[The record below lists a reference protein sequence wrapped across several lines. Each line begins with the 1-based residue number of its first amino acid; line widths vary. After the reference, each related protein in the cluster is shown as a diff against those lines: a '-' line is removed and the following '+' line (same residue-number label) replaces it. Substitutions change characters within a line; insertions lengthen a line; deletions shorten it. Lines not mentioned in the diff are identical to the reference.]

1 LLIRT
6 TVVIGIIAA
15 IAASLNRVGQH
26 PTAGDGAGQTASAV
40 TGQIVPGQ
48 ATTTAPVVPPPAG
61 SGAASS
67 ATAGQ
72 ATGPAAA
79 PCRVSYN
86 VTLDSATQYTVV
98 LSVANTGTSKVGG
111 WVLRWQYPT
120 TQKVL
125 YGWNAMVTNGPNGI
139 AASGIGQGQ
148 TIAPGHHVT
157 IGFVG
162 ERGQQVPTPTGFT
175 LNGQACQSQPL
186 QGNATAG
193 TGA

>member
-1 LLIRT
+1 M
-6 TVVIGIIAA
+6 IGIIAA
-15 IAASLNRVGQH
+15 IAASLNRVGQQ
-26 PTAGDGAGQTASAV
+26 PPAGNGAGQAASAV

-48 ATTTAPVVPPPAG
+48 GKQPSSVTTTAPVVPPPANSG
-61 SGAASS
+61 PASGAN
-67 ATAGQ
+67 TGQ
-72 ATGPAAA
+72 ASGQDGTT
-79 PCRVSYN
+79 CRVSYN

-139 AASGIGQGQ
+139 AATGIGQGQ
-148 TIAPGHHVT
+148 TITPGHHVT

-175 LNGQACQSQPL
+175 LNGQPCAAQPL

-193 TGA
+193 TNA